1 MARVNNAICEWRH
14 DICSPALQKLNM
26 SLNPDFFFGGEV
38 PHNPPSPDELYYSC
52 INRSAQQDKP
62 WTWAKTVKKISGHIT
77 LQAVTIHIDKY
88 GHTVMANSAG
98 ISSRGLYSDKHPILY
113 IDLNLYRP

>member
-1 MARVNNAICEWRH
+1 
-14 DICSPALQKLNM
+14 M
-26 SLNPDFFFGGEV
+26 SLNPDFFFEGRCLTIL
-38 PHNPPSPDELYYSC
+38 PLQTNFITRAL
-52 INRSAQQDKP
+52 IARRSKISREHGR
-62 WTWAKTVKKISGHIT
+62 KLFKKISGHIT
-77 LQAVTIHIDKY
+77 LQAVTVRIDKY